1 MKEYWN
7 VSTSIGI
14 IATILDPRLKKL
26 NFIKSEAKR
35 EIIEKLY
42 DLYSDE
48 KFESKLNTD
57 DFDSTFDIH
66 QDTTT
71 SLSSMSSNFILNALF
86 SNNNNNDDS
95 IEETNEV
102 DDYLALQPLNHNCDP
117 LNWWKN
123 NLKRFPLLSKIARK
137 YLSIPATSVPSERL
151 FSDAG
156 LHLTSR
162 RNCLAPDIVDQ
173 LLFLKRNAALFPIF
187 PPSD

>member
-1 MKEYWN
+1 M
-7 VSTSIGI
+7 
-14 IATILDPRLKKL
+14 IATILDSRLKKL
-26 NFIKSEAKR
+26 NFIKSEAR
-35 EIIEKLY
+35 CETIEKLH

-71 SLSSMSSNFILNALF
+71 SLSSMFSNFILNALF
-86 SNNNNNDDS
+86 SNNNNDDDS

-102 DDYLALQPLNHNCDP
+102 NDYLALQPLNHNCDP

-156 LHLTSR
+156 LYLTSR
-162 RNCLAPDIVDQ
+162 HNCLAPDIVDQ

>member
-7 VSTSIGI
+7 VPTSTGM

-66 QDTTT
+66 QDITI
-71 SLSSMSSNFILNALF
+71 SLSSMSLNFILNALF
-86 SNNNNNDDS
+86 SNNNNNDNS

-173 LLFLKRNAALFPIF
+173 LLFLKRNAALFSIF
-187 PPSD
+187 PLSD